1 MANRY
6 IPFGYEIQN
15 AEIVVVNQ
23 EALLVKSA
31 FELYIAGKSY
41 KTIAERFEIS
51 GIYYNK
57 DSAKWNKNMVK
68 RMIENEKYTG
78 TDEYPPIIDEKQ
90 YFKANRIRLSKN
102 IKGDSDKMEYDKFI
116 RTHAECPEC
125 GFPIKRQRQGHDK
138 GAYTAYKCSNPI
150 CPAKSIHED
159 RLYGYIAEII
169 NRLIDN
175 IELADEEV
183 KHHSRS
189 DESIDELTNEIYIK
203 TINDNTEKDEILK
216 DIYRLAKLKF
226 KSYTKTDMSKVTE
239 KIKQELCMYGISEK
253 APLPL
258 MEKIVSKFYIGGEK
272 GVKIK
277 LINEKILESEG

>member
-15 AEIVVVNQ
+15 AEIVIVNQ

-41 KTIAERFEIS
+41 NQIAERFVLS
-51 GIYYNK
+51 GIRYNP

-78 TDEYPPIIDEKQ
+78 LEEYPPIIDAKQ
-90 YFKANRIRLSKN
+90 YHKANRIRLSKN
-102 IKGDSDKMEYDKFI
+102 IKADSDKMEYDKFI
-116 RTHAECPEC
+116 RTHGECPAC
-125 GFPIKRQRQGHDK
+125 GFRIKRQRQGHDK

-150 CPAKSIHED
+150 CPAKSIHEET
-159 RLYGYIAEII
+159 LYEYINEII

-175 IELADEEV
+175 ISLADAEV
-183 KHHSRS
+183 KMQSRTN
-189 DESIDELTNEIYIK
+189 ESIDELTNEIYIK
-203 TINDNTEKDEILK
+203 TIKDDTEKDEILK
-216 DIYRLAKLKF
+216 DIYKLAKIKF
-226 KSYTKTDMSKVTE
+226 KAYTKTDMSKITE
-239 KIKQELCMYGISEK
+239 KIRQELCKYGISEK

-258 MEKIVSKFYIGGEK
+258 METIVSKFYIGGDK
-272 GVKIK
+272 GLKIK
-277 LINEKILESEG
+277 LINEKILEREG

>member
-1 MANRY
+1 MAIRH

-15 AEIVVVNQ
+15 AEIVIVNH

-41 KTIAERFEIS
+41 KMIADRFEMS
-51 GIYYNK
+51 GIRYNK
-57 DSAKWNKNMVK
+57 ESAKWNKNMVK

-90 YFKANRIRLSKN
+90 YHKANRIRLSKN
-102 IKGDSDKMEYDKFI
+102 IKADSDKMEYDKFI
-116 RTHAECPEC
+116 RAHAECLEC

-138 GAYTAYKCSNPI
+138 VAYTAYKCTNPI
-150 CPAKSIHED
+150 CPSKSIHED
-159 RLYGYIAEII
+159 RLYEHINGIV
-169 NRLIDN
+169 NRLIEN
-175 IELADEEV
+175 IELADVTV
-183 KHHSRS
+183 KHQSRS
-189 DESIDELTNEIYIK
+189 DEYIDELTNEIYIK

-239 KIKQELCMYGISEK
+239 KIKQELCKYGLSEK

-258 MEKIVSKFYIGGEK
+258 MEKIISKFYIGGEK
-272 GVKIK
+272 GLQIK
-277 LINEKILESEG
+277 LINEKILEREG